1 METGATMTTNYKRMA
16 WFALGFNVL
25 VVVGG
30 AIVKATGSG
39 AGCGEHWP
47 ICNGEVI
54 PRPQQIETVIEF
66 THRATS
72 GLALLIVAA
81 MVVWARRVTRPGDR
95 VRRAAHWSLGFLI
108 FESLLGA
115 LLVLGGWTAMNVS
128 WWRVA
133 LQPIH
138 FINTMIL
145 LMFLLLHAWWATV
158 ATPVQWAN
166 RPSGFWWRFGVAAV
180 LLMLVNGTGS
190 IISLGDL
197 LIRELG
203 EDSSGLVQLMY
214 QMRPGHPAIAIGA
227 GAIVVWLTFEKSLS
241 PSASARRWA
250 WATAIFVVAQWGVG
264 LLNVV
269 MNVPLW
275 TAMLHLLLADAA
287 WLSLGLWF
295 VTAIERPEPAP
306 SPVPADTVGRIASAD

>member
-1 METGATMTTNYKRMA
+1 MSNYRKMA
-16 WFALGFNVL
+16 WFALALNVL

-30 AIVKATGSG
+30 AVVKSTGSG

-72 GLALLIVAA
+72 GLALLVVAA
-81 MVVWARRVTRPGDR
+81 MVVWARRVAPSGHR
-95 VRRAAHWSLGFLI
+95 VRRAAYWSLGFLV

-115 LLVLGGWTAMNVS
+115 LLVLGGWTAMDVS
-128 WWRVA
+128 WWRVV

-145 LMFLLLHAWWATV
+145 LAFLLLNAWWAGDD
-158 ATPVQWAN
+158 A
-166 RPSGFWWRFGVAAV
+166 PSEWRDKPNGFWWRFGLAG
-180 LLMLVNGTGS
+180 LMVMIINGTGA

-203 EDSSGLVQLMY
+203 ENYDSLVQIMY

-227 GAIVVWLTFEKSLS
+227 GLVIIWLTFDRRLS
-241 PSASARRWA
+241 PWAGPRRWA
-250 WATAIFVVAQWGVG
+250 WICAGFVVAQWGVG
-264 LLNVV
+264 LLNVWL
-269 MNVPLW
+269 NVPMW
-275 TAMLHLLLADAA
+275 TQIAHLLMADAV
-287 WLSLGLWF
+287 WLTLVLWF
-295 VTAIERPEPAP
+295 ATALERPATVPNP
-306 SPVPADTVGRIASAD
+306 SPAAALGRTAGAQ

>member
-1 METGATMTTNYKRMA
+1 MTQFRKMA
-16 WFALGFNVL
+16 WFTLALNIL
-25 VVVGG
+25 VVIGG
-30 AIVKATGSG
+30 AVVKSTGSG

-72 GLALLIVAA
+72 GLALLAVGILVL
-81 MVVWARRVTRPGDR
+81 WARRVTTPGSR
-95 VRRAAHWSLGFLI
+95 VRRAAYWSAGFI
-108 FESLLGA
+108 VFESLLGA
-115 LLVLGGWTAMNVS
+115 VLVLGGWTAIDVS
-128 WWRVA
+128 WWRVV

-145 LMFLLLHAWWATV
+145 LAFLLLTAWWATD
-158 ATPVQWAN
+158 APPAEWRN
-166 RPSGFWWRFGVAAV
+166 HSNGFWWRFAAAAV
-180 LLMLVNGTGS
+180 LLMIVNGTGS

-203 EDSSGLVQLMY
+203 ETSGGLVELLY
-214 QMRPGHPAIAIGA
+214 RLRPGHPAIAIAA
-227 GAIVVWLTFEKSLS
+227 GAIVVWLTFDRSLT
-241 PSASARRWA
+241 PNATARRWA
-250 WATAIFVVAQWGVG
+250 WVCAGFVVAQWAVG

-275 TAMLHLLLADAA
+275 TQILHLLMADGA
-287 WLSLGLWF
+287 WLALILWLA
-295 VTAIERPEPAP
+295 TALPQTEAARGPAP
-306 SPVPADTVGRIASAD
+306 LQSVGRPAGAD